1 IAMSSE
7 IVTDAL
13 AQIPL
18 ATEYA
23 QFAWKCLKQRPAMVR
38 EIRWLYDA
46 TGDWWTIKEG
56 LEELKRMGLA
66 EAKDGVWDLT
76 VFGKKVKDVQRNVA
90 LV

>member
-1 IAMSSE
+1 MSSE

-38 EIRWLYDA
+38 EILDLYSG
-46 TGDWWTIKEG
+46 TEDWWPIKEG

-66 EAKDGVWDLT
+66 EAKDNVWDLT
-76 VFGKKVKDVQRNVA
+76 TFGIKVRDVQRNVA

>member
-1 IAMSSE
+1 MSSE
-7 IVTDAL
+7 KVTDAL

-23 QFAWKCLKQRPAMVR
+23 RFAWKCLKQRPAMVR

-66 EAKDGVWDLT
+66 EAKDNVWDLT
-76 VFGKKVKDVQRNVA
+76 TFGKKVRDVQRNVA